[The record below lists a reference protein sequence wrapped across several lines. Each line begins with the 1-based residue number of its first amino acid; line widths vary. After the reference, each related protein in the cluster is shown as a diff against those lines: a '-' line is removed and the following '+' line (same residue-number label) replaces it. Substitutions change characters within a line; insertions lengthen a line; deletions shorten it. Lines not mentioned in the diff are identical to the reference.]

1 MITLLSPSK
10 GQNFDVTDVD
20 EYSQPQLLSHSK
32 QLMAELK
39 KMRPTEI
46 KSLMS
51 ISDRLAE
58 LNHTRFQEFKTPF
71 KLGAAK
77 QAALAFQGD
86 VYSGLKAEDM
96 DRDDLSFA
104 QDHLRILSGLYGYL
118 KPLDLIMPY
127 RLEMKTKLAVAGYEN
142 LYQFW
147 GETLTDCLNAE
158 LSDGDAVINLAS
170 NEYFK
175 AIKPKR
181 LKGSLIQINFKD
193 HKDGK
198 LRTVAI
204 YAKIARGAMA
214 RAMIKNRITKPEAIK
229 DLVVDDYRYQADLS
243 DNNSWVFT
251 RKQPVAKT

>member
-10 GQNFDVTDVD
+10 GQNFDVTDV
-20 EYSQPQLLSHSK
+20 ETHSQPQLLSMTK
-32 QLMAELK
+32 QLMDELK
-39 KMRPTEI
+39 DMRVSEI

-58 LNHTRFQEFKTPF
+58 LNHERFQQFKTPF
-71 KLGAAK
+71 KLGSAK

-96 DRDDLSFA
+96 SQEDLSFA
-104 QDHLRILSGLYGYL
+104 QEHLRILSGLYGYL

-127 RLEMKTKLAVAGYEN
+127 RLEMKTKLTVDKHEN

-147 GETLTDCLNAE
+147 GDTLTECLNAE
-158 LSDGDAVINLAS
+158 LTGQDTVINLAS

-175 AIKPKR
+175 AIKPKKLNAR
-181 LKGSLIQINFKD
+181 LININFKD
-193 HKDGK
+193 TKDGK
-198 LRTVAI
+198 TRVVAI

-214 RAMIKNRITKPEAIK
+214 RAIIENRVNKPEDIK
-229 DLVVDDYRYQADLS
+229 QLVVDDYRYQADLS
-243 DNNSWVFT
+243 DDKSWLFT
-251 RKQPVAKT
+251 RKQPKPKS